1 MSEQRVSRHPRLVL
15 LLVVMLALECG
26 ALVAAA
32 CYLVVELLVARPDSF
47 ASAVALLVLVL
58 LAAVWLGIMAVH
70 TLRGRS
76 WTRGGAI
83 TWQVLQ
89 IAVGIGSFQGAFARP
104 DIGWLLIIPALLVL
118 VLLFTPPVV
127 EATRR
132 RDSFDHDGE
141 ADGDA

>member
-1 MSEQRVSRHPRLVL
+1 MSEQRVSRHPRLLL

-118 VLLFTPPVV
+118 VLLFTPPVL

-132 RDSFDHDGE
+132 RDSVDHDGE
-141 ADGDA
+141 TDGDA